1 MMLMIKRKQFLLSA
15 VLLPVLVSCAPGNTI
30 EQPPS
35 VDTPLDDIFQSS
47 ISENVSL
54 MFGEE
59 GQRKLTFVLN
69 LGDVDTLSFL
79 HKNLTSLQALFKKE
93 RFFEILLVNLPSENP
108 ELSFSHDLT
117 KTVSSVG
124 MYAYAQ
130 SPENFMEFLSA
141 VLTRWNEQV
150 TFVREDVIYIAEEFE
165 LLPNL
170 DITGSNVVGADFV
183 EKMSSKALDSTE
195 YAPAILVDDE
205 LWTGNLDNPTEL
217 DQLFN
222 PILQ

>member
-1 MMLMIKRKQFLLSA
+1 MINRKQFLLSA
-15 VLLPVLVSCAPGNTI
+15 VLLPVLASCAPEKTI
-30 EQPPS
+30 EKDLPI
-35 VDTPLDDIFQSS
+35 DTPIDDIFQSS
-47 ISENVSL
+47 IAENNSL
-54 MFGEE
+54 VFNEE

-69 LGDVDTLSFL
+69 LGDTDTLSFL

-93 RFFEILLVNLPSENP
+93 RFFEILLVNLPSGNP

-124 MYAYAQ
+124 MYVYAQ
-130 SPENFMEFLSA
+130 SPEDFMNFLNIII
-141 VLTRWNEQV
+141 TRWNEQA

-170 DITGSNVVGADFV
+170 DITGSNAVGADFI
-183 EKMSSKALDSTE
+183 EKMTSKALDSTE
-195 YAPAILVDDE
+195 YAPSILVDDE

-222 PILQ
+222 PVLQ